1 MATGIRSLIDT
12 TRSYAAMPPGSSTQA
27 FLQNKLATG
36 DEIEKIAAALVSK
49 ERKKLRDA
57 QNIIP
62 EEQSVI
68 EKMAGLG
75 RIMPDPSIQPGVDPR
90 NMMAGIMQEAVPMQ
104 VGGMERPMDM
114 EMMGGVAELPVDD
127 TFYVA
132 EGGIIGFQ
140 DRGTVPLT
148 EEVVAELLRG
158 EPGSESYLSE
168 LERQLLGEDRRV
180 LEEDRREGLEKDPER
195 STSIIS
201 HAYPAEMPPFP
212 RLFREESDFQASP
225 EEIRALQGDRG
236 EGTLE
241 ERRDEITAANR
252 AEQMLKQNVAKK
264 LGKTSNEEQKDLAEF
279 LQRLGLGIM
288 VSKNPRFL
296 GAASESALAAWKDIR
311 TQNKATRDAKAAEL
325 KATFEKEM
333 RRREVAAEESKAR
346 SLASLR
352 KDQGRFLGARSRKA
366 KAEAD
371 QIFKKIKEKMT
382 LTSDEVTSL
391 IGLRDEILSMEPTEE
406 EYNEAIRDI
415 AESGGDVKTEW
426 WGMSDE
432 ISPLKEQVED
442 PKRRSAIEKQIEQN
456 RVKEIFKKYNID
468 LTLEQPGDAD
478 KRLIDEE
485 TEQRVV
491 EDSMSPQL
499 QRARKLLQ
507 DEQIRR
513 LKQPEG

>member
-1 MATGIRSLIDT
+1 
-12 TRSYAAMPPGSSTQA
+12 
-27 FLQNKLATG
+27 
-36 DEIEKIAAALVSK
+36 
-49 ERKKLRDA
+49 
-57 QNIIP
+57 
-62 EEQSVI
+62 
-68 EKMAGLG
+68 
-75 RIMPDPSIQPGVDPR
+75 
-90 NMMAGIMQEAVPMQ
+90 
-104 VGGMERPMDM
+104 GMERPMDM
-114 EMMGGVAELPVDD
+114 EMMGGLTDLPVDD

-212 RLFREESDFQASP
+212 RLFREEYDFQASP

-241 ERRDEITAANR
+241 ERRDEIAAANR

-311 TQNKATRDAKAAEL
+311 TQNKATRD
-325 KATFEKEM
+325 
-333 RRREVAAEESKAR
+333 
-346 SLASLR
+346 
-352 KDQGRFLGARSRKA
+352 
-366 KAEAD
+366 
-371 QIFKKIKEKMT
+371 
-382 LTSDEVTSL
+382 
-391 IGLRDEILSMEPTEE
+391 
-406 EYNEAIRDI
+406 
-415 AESGGDVKTEW
+415 
-426 WGMSDE
+426 
-432 ISPLKEQVED
+432 
-442 PKRRSAIEKQIEQN
+442 
-456 RVKEIFKKYNID
+456 
-468 LTLEQPGDAD
+468 
-478 KRLIDEE
+478 
-485 TEQRVV
+485 
-491 EDSMSPQL
+491 
-499 QRARKLLQ
+499 
-507 DEQIRR
+507 
-513 LKQPEG
+513 